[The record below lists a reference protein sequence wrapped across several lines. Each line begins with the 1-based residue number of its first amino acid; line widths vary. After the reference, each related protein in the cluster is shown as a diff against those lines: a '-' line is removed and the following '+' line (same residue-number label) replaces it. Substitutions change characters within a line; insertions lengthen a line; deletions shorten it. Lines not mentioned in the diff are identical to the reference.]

1 MELEE
6 ARKLQLSMLPMKV
19 PDVPNLD
26 IKVFMKPATEVGG
39 DYYDFKYN
47 SNGSLTIA
55 VGDATGHGMKAGTI
69 VATIKGLFMAESIET
84 DIVSFLDKSNLI
96 IKDMHLGNLFMAM
109 MMVKIHKEKAVF
121 SSAGM
126 PPSLLFR
133 QKSKEVE
140 EIRLP
145 ALPLG
150 GSADFKYKKI
160 ETILSQ
166 GDTLLLMSDGFPELF
181 NEQKE
186 ILDYEKSKNI
196 FSSVAELSSQQIIDR
211 LCEEADNWRGSA
223 KLEDDITF
231 VVVKVI

>member
-1 MELEE
+1 
-6 ARKLQLSMLPMKV
+6 
-19 PDVPNLD
+19 
-26 IKVFMKPATEVGG
+26 
-39 DYYDFKYN
+39 
-47 SNGSLTIA
+47 
-55 VGDATGHGMKAGTI
+55 
-69 VATIKGLFMAESIET
+69 MAESIET

-109 MMVKIHKEKAVF
+109 MMVKIYKEKAVF

-126 PPSLLFR
+126 PPPLIFR
-133 QKSKEVE
+133 QNSKEVE

-160 ETILSQ
+160 ETILSP

-186 ILDYEKSKNI
+186 ILDYKKSKKI
-196 FSSVAELSSQQIIDR
+196 FGSLAELSSQQIIDR

-223 KLEDDITF
+223 KLEDDLTF

>member
-1 MELEE
+1 
-6 ARKLQLSMLPMKV
+6 
-19 PDVPNLD
+19 
-26 IKVFMKPATEVGG
+26 
-39 DYYDFKYN
+39 
-47 SNGSLTIA
+47 
-55 VGDATGHGMKAGTI
+55 
-69 VATIKGLFMAESIET
+69 MAESIET

-109 MMVKIHKEKAVF
+109 MMVKIYKEKAVF

-126 PPSLLFR
+126 PPPLIFR

-150 GSADFKYKKI
+150 GSADFKYKKT

-186 ILDYEKSKNI
+186 ILDYKKSKKIGRGAPCKPDVI
-196 FSSVAELSSQQIIDR
+196 FSKPRVLSPLRQCLARSQNAPKIRAPIS
-211 LCEEADNWRGSA
+211 CCFFPMN
-223 KLEDDITF
+223 
-231 VVVKVI
+231 